1 MIILILQE
9 KETIRTDVENVFL
22 QEMVEED
29 NSFLYLNE
37 SIIDSALNAMVED
50 EEHSIFE
57 GSINEE
63 DIEEDPYDEF
73 YIY

>member
-1 MIILILQE
+1 MILQE